1 MGTVLSHFKA
11 GHKALASSRQL
22 SKHTRDHPAARESDS
37 RLHFQP
43 AQIQKVLTT
52 LLDFLGSPQV
62 GVHTGRSTSMHR
74 SFSTMLFSGV
84 SLLALSDSCL
94 TDDTNCLTQILKSD
108 I

>member
-1 MGTVLSHFKA
+1 MSHFKA
-11 GHKALASSRQL
+11 GHNALAGSSQL
-22 SKHTRDHPAARESDS
+22 SKATRDHSAARESDP

-43 AQIQKVLTT
+43 AKIQKVLTL
-52 LLDFLGSPQV
+52 LLDFAGSPQV
-62 GVHTGRSTSMHR
+62 AVHTGRSTSTHR
-74 SFSTMLFSGV
+74 SFSTTFFSGV